1 MNGKGGAQP
10 HGMKF
15 QFSTPRGEGT
25 YTASSSFS
33 SRGHSMGAVYRG
45 GCQVLCWALKV
56 QTNKQNPVLIR
67 EEANPGGE
75 VGKAWTTATW

>member
-1 MNGKGGAQP
+1 
-10 HGMKF
+10 
-15 QFSTPRGEGT
+15 
-25 YTASSSFS
+25 
-33 SRGHSMGAVYRG
+33 MGAVYRG

-75 VGKAWTTATW
+75 VGKARTTATR